1 MTTQPTHE
9 PVSARVP
16 LITERARWIR
26 RRSLQMVYEA
36 KLGHPGGD
44 LSSADILAALYF
56 GVLRYDPSKPRDLDR
71 DRFIMSKGHCSGAFY
86 CTLAA
91 AGFFPVD
98 ELSTYMQPL
107 SRLNG
112 HPNCTYLP
120 GVEASTGPLG
130 HGMPIAVGIAIAGQI
145 DRAPYR
151 VYVLMGDGELQE
163 GSVWEAAMT
172 AGHREL
178 ANLTAIIDRN
188 GLQQGAR
195 TEETVALEPLAE
207 RWCAFGWDVTEVDG
221 HDPQRLLE
229 ALTPA
234 PHRARPL
241 CVIARTIKGQGVSF
255 MRDQVGWHHGVPSA
269 AQFEQAMRE
278 LEA

>member
-1 MTTQPTHE
+1 MSHTPTQAS
-9 PVSARVP
+9 VSTRVA
-16 LITERARWIR
+16 LIRERARWIR

-44 LSSADILAALYF
+44 MSSADILATLYF
-56 GVLRYDPSKPRDLDR
+56 GVLRYDPQKPRDPGR
-71 DRFIMSKGHCSGAFY
+71 DRFVMSKGHCSAAFY
-86 CTLAA
+86 ATLAA
-91 AGFFPVD
+91 AGIIPLD
-98 ELSTYMQPL
+98 ELSTYAQPL

-112 HPNCTYLP
+112 HPNNTYLP
-120 GVEASTGPLG
+120 GVEACTGPLG
-130 HGMPIAVGIAIAGQI
+130 HGLPVAVGIAIAGQL

-151 VYVLMGDGELQE
+151 VFVLTGDGELQE

-172 AGHREL
+172 AGHRKL
-178 ANLTAIIDRN
+178 ANLTTIVDRN

-207 RWCAFGWDVTEVDG
+207 RWRAFGWDVAEVDG
-221 HDPQRLLE
+221 HAPEQLLE
-229 ALTPA
+229 ALAPA
-234 PHRARPL
+234 PDRQKPL
-241 CVIARTIKGQGVSF
+241 CVIAKTVKGQGVSF

-278 LEA
+278 LQA